1 VQYRVAMVSRN
12 NRFIMTA
19 LAKRF
24 HPSTAH
30 AMDYDTLL
38 TLIKEAMPTLAPQL
52 QRAAIMLETRA
63 DDVALLSM
71 RELSASVGLN
81 PSTFTRLARTL
92 GFDDYAGLRQVVV
105 DRIRARGHDSF
116 SRQARKYV
124 ASSKGKGRDALPG
137 RLHDLHQSIVAN
149 IDQAYSDTSLQNIA
163 AAAKMLA
170 GARRVYLVGTRSC
183 VALTMFF
190 QYAARLF
197 SDKVVMHT
205 GLSDAC
211 NDGFRYMKK
220 GDVVLALTFDPYT
233 KTTGEALQKASAL
246 GAQIILV
253 TDSMLGPNADL
264 AALHLVAPVNT
275 ASFFHSLSAPLALLD
290 ALLLVWL
297 NKEGKSALTQLE
309 HTDRQLHEDGVYLRS
324 SKLRGGAQ
332 T

>member
-1 VQYRVAMVSRN
+1 
-12 NRFIMTA
+12 
-19 LAKRF
+19 
-24 HPSTAH
+24 
-30 AMDYDTLL
+30 MDYDTLL
-38 TLIKEAMPTLAPQL
+38 TLIKKAMPALAPQL
-52 QRAAIMLETRA
+52 QRAAIVLDTRA

-81 PSTFTRLARTL
+81 PSTFTRLARSL

-124 ASSKGKGRDALPG
+124 ASSKGKGGDTLPA
-137 RLHDLHQSIVAN
+137 RLHDLHRSIVAN
-149 IDQAYSDTSLQNIA
+149 IDQAYSDTSLQNIET
-163 AAAKMLA
+163 AAKLLK
-170 GARRVYLVGTRSC
+170 GARRVYLVGARSC

-190 QYAARLF
+190 HYAARLF

-211 NDGFRYMKK
+211 NDGFRFMKK
-220 GDVVLALTFDPYT
+220 GDVVLALTFEPYT
-233 KTTGEALQKASAL
+233 TITGEALQRASKF

-253 TDSMLGPNADL
+253 TDSMLAPNADL

-290 ALLLVWL
+290 ALLLAWL
-297 NKEGKSALTQLE
+297 KKEEKSAFTQLE
-309 HTDRQLHEDGVYLRS
+309 HTDRQLQEDGVYLRP
-324 SKLRGGAQ
+324 SKLRAGMP